1 MFMNGVLHVMLL
13 YDNPDDR
20 AFVMREL
27 NREFRD
33 CQFYPVTNAQEF
45 VEAISSTR
53 WDLALT
59 DYPLRWSDGIT
70 MSRAIKARQP
80 DCIVMMFTG
89 RGSEE
94 VAVEAMKAGLD
105 DYVTKPPR
113 VPIAQESAT
122 RLGAAV
128 HLALERS
135 RSRQAV
141 TVAEL
146 HYKKLFDDAPVGL
159 FRVTPIGQIIDGNPA
174 LAELLHFPSHELL
187 MAANLLSLFA
197 HSEKRREFQGLMR
210 ELKHVRHF
218 EARLCC
224 CDDQIICAGTH
235 ARPVR
240 DHQDHGLYYEGSLE
254 DISDRKD
261 AEKELR
267 ERLEELRSVSV
278 DLVALRDEEAKH
290 TARAK

>member
-1 MFMNGVLHVMLL
+1 MNGVLRVMLL

-33 CQFYPVTNAQEF
+33 CQFYPVTSAPEF
-45 VEAISSTR
+45 SEAISSTR

-80 DCIVMMFTG
+80 DCIAMMFTS
-89 RGSEE
+89 RGGEE
-94 VAVEAMKAGLD
+94 VAVQAMKAGLD
-105 DYVTKPPR
+105 DYVTKPPH
-113 VPIAQESAT
+113 VPIMQESAT

-135 RSRQAV
+135 RSRQVVAA
-141 TVAEL
+141 AEL

-159 FRVTPIGQIIDGNPA
+159 FRVTPVGQIIDGNPA
-174 LAELLHFPSHELL
+174 LAELLHFPNQELL
-187 MAANLLSLFA
+187 LAANLLSLFA
-197 HSEKRREFQGLMR
+197 HAEKRREFQGLMK
-210 ELKHVRHF
+210 EMKPVRHF
-218 EARLCC
+218 EARFCC
-224 CDDQIICAGTH
+224 CDDQVICAGTH

-240 DHQDHGLYYEGSLE
+240 DNQDRGLYYEGTLE

-261 AEKELR
+261 VERELR

-278 DLVALRDEEAKH
+278 DLVALRDEEAKN
-290 TARAK
+290 ASRAK

>member
-1 MFMNGVLHVMLL
+1 MNGVLRVMLL

-45 VEAISSTR
+45 LEAISSTR

-80 DCIVMMFTG
+80 DCIAMMFTSQ
-89 RGSEE
+89 GSEE
-94 VAVEAMKAGLD
+94 VAVQAMKSGLD

-113 VPIAQESAT
+113 VPITQEGAT

-128 HLALERS
+128 HLALERF
-135 RSRQAV
+135 RSRLAAV
-141 TVAEL
+141 AVET

-159 FRVTPIGQIIDGNPA
+159 FRVTPVGQIIDANLA
-174 LAELLHFPSHELL
+174 LAELLRFPHRDLL

-197 HSEKRREFQGLMR
+197 HAEKRREFQGLMR
-210 ELKHVRHF
+210 ALKTVRHF
-218 EARLCC
+218 EARFCC

-235 ARPVR
+235 ARPVGNDR
-240 DHQDHGLYYEGSLE
+240 DHGLYYEGSLE

-261 AEKELR
+261 TERELR

-278 DLVALRDEEAKH
+278 DLVALREEESKQAI
-290 TARAK
+290 RAK